1 MQIEYI
7 SWKVFK
13 WPPIEKKVDWQCVHV
28 SKTGLG
34 PNSCACCYCGHSP
47 NKLTKTYWKLNNWW
61 EFQLDRMNLTSWLFT
76 KCRHAR
82 EKEGSVIFQL
92 LTFRFQISPDTKD
105 NLDTFFSC
113 INHQRGEQLK
123 SQLFEVCFSSL
134 TILSQVFSVSISLI
148 DLWHLCSRPRVTG
161 KLAEY
166 IICLSSQNLHRLWGR
181 ANFPKKFFF

>member
-1 MQIEYI
+1 MT
-7 SWKVFK
+7 SHWK
-13 WPPIEKKVDWQCVHV
+13 KKLIGSAYMYPKRDWDLIRV
-28 SKTGLG
+28 L
-34 PNSCACCYCGHSP
+34 AYCGHSR
-47 NKLTKTYWKLNNWW
+47 NKLTKIYWKLNNWW
-61 EFQLDRMNLTSWLFT
+61 ELQLDRRTSLTSWLFT
-76 KCRHAR
+76 KCRHAK

-123 SQLFEVCFSSL
+123 SQLIEVCFSSL
-134 TILSQVFSVSISLI
+134 TILSQVFSVFISLI